1 MAIQVLASCGAGI
14 GSGMIIKRK
23 IQMVFDK
30 LGVEV
35 EITHASIGT
44 AKSGINKYDTVF
56 TLAGLKDSFVNAKEG
71 TMVIGLINIMSEEE
85 IEKAVREKLG
95 MQV

>member
-1 MAIQVLASCGAGI
+1 MTVKVLAACGAGI
-14 GSGMIIKRK
+14 GSSMIIKRK
-23 IQMVFDK
+23 IQKVFDK

-35 EITHASIGT
+35 EITHASIGS
-44 AKSGINKYDTVF
+44 AKTEVNKYDMVF
-56 TLAGLKDSFVNAKEG
+56 TLQALQDNFTDVKAGTTIV
-71 TMVIGLINIMSEEE
+71 GLVNIMSEEE